1 MIAVL
6 FGVFCDQR
14 EEVLLDSRLMMWQLA
29 DRVSLSLSLEVRAV
43 ARAIVEKVQVRE
55 GFRDHSV
62 S

>member
-1 MIAVL
+1 
-6 FGVFCDQR
+6 
-14 EEVLLDSRLMMWQLA
+14 MMWQLA